1 MKTTITRKMAYIGA
15 GAGLV
20 LFALYGLLFGSMLG
34 GAAGINIAGWL
45 FGLPLH
51 PGLIARAIVLVS
63 MLAGVLVAGIVI
75 VTTTTT
81 IGWLVGKVLEPK
93 GQAVGGAEA
102 AKAGHK

>member
-34 GAAGINIAGWL
+34 GAAGISIAGWI
-45 FGLPLH
+45 FGQPVA
-51 PGLIARAIVLVS
+51 PGILARVIVLVC
-63 MLAGVLVAGIVI
+63 MLTGVLVSGIVI